1 MFFHKKRKNVRN
13 AIDINLIQNLSKYLG
28 YHSNKNSISF
38 FLKTRKNPLIN
49 LSYEWK
55 KVGTPMYIYEL
66 MMKSDLQHV
75 NRYFKT

>member
-13 AIDINLIQNLSKYLG
+13 AIDINLIQNWSKYLG
-28 YHSNKNSISF
+28 YPSNKNSISF
-38 FLKTRKNPLIN
+38 FLKTRKNPLITN

-55 KVGTPMYIYEL
+55 KVGTNYYVYEL

-75 NRYFKT
+75 N

>member
-13 AIDINLIQNLSKYLG
+13 AIDINLIQNWSVSRIPKY
-28 YHSNKNSISF
+28 NKNSISF

-55 KVGTPMYIYEL
+55 KVGTNYVYEL
-66 MMKSDLQHV
+66 MMKSDLKHV